1 MKAIELVVR
10 AVKRFG
16 TSLESF
22 VNSKMPTQI
31 QKKAVI
37 SRLLDFEPKKIDFL
51 FEKDVDDRLRE
62 RSEILIEESWEFNQ
76 EDRVLIRSAID
87 IWSQT
92 GLVFLSEIMNSLLR
106 PWRGAARSTNTFCR
120 PTNDGR
126 CGFRLRQASLPQ
138 FEPPTRKGF
147 AAGSANILAVSIAFL
162 EVQRTIEI

>member
-22 VNSKMPTQI
+22 MNSKMPTQI

-92 GLVFLSEIMNSLLR
+92 GLVFLSEIMNLSEPNLNRLLK
-106 PWRGAARSTNTFCR
+106 AIQQARIEGVTQYEESNME
-120 PTNDGR
+120 
-126 CGFRLRQASLPQ
+126 QADKKNQ
-138 FEPPTRKGF
+138 VRRRKDEG
-147 AAGSANILAVSIAFL
+147 I
-162 EVQRTIEI
+162 

>member
-1 MKAIELVVR
+1 M
-10 AVKRFG
+10 
-16 TSLESF
+16 
-22 VNSKMPTQI
+22 NSKMPTQI

-92 GLVFLSEIMNSLLR
+92 GLVFLSEIMNLSEPNLNRLLK
-106 PWRGAARSTNTFCR
+106 AIQQARIEGVTQYEESNME
-120 PTNDGR
+120 
-126 CGFRLRQASLPQ
+126 QADKKNQ
-138 FEPPTRKGF
+138 VRRRKDEG
-147 AAGSANILAVSIAFL
+147 I
-162 EVQRTIEI
+162 